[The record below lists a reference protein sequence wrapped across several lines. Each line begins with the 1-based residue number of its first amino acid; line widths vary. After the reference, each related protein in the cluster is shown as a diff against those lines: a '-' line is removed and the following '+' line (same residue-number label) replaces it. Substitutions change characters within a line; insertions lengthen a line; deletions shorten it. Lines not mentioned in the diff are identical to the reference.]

1 MASAARHFLAW
12 PAGQLEISASP
23 LRAPMQLKGKT
34 AIVTGSTSGIGLAIA
49 HAVAAAG
56 ANVVINGLGSD
67 KDNEAA
73 IRAVAAHGPRVAFD
87 PANMLRCNQIA
98 DLVAKTEKDFDRVD
112 ILGVALA
119 RASFSRT
126 TAADLVQRKGFG
138 SVLCRSR

>member
-1 MASAARHFLAW
+1 
-12 PAGQLEISASP
+12 
-23 LRAPMQLKGKT
+23 MQLKGKT